1 MMQDDSESG
10 RVGEAF
16 LEQFPP
22 EIMPNDTE
30 SSLRVSIRD
39 RSQRHYVLT
48 LVQSPGNFGFF
59 CRWEVN
65 TLGKDSLSSRTL
77 KLCVGTSNEYQ
88 LRLTRAYGIQYPA
101 ILELFRL
108 TRFPSKEIDTR
119 GDMKQTFVLSTP
131 GLPNLGLTT
140 VMDFD
145 DAAGL
150 LLLGSCHGGICI
162 VQFADTTSQARGGLL
177 DDLLPVLHNQAS
189 LPRVSYLHILTM
201 IS

>member
-1 MMQDDSESG
+1 MMQVDSDGG

-16 LEQFPP
+16 LKELELFPL
-22 EIMPNDTE
+22 EIMLNDTE
-30 SSLRVSIRD
+30 SSLRISIRN

-48 LVQSPGNFGFF
+48 LVQSPGDLGFS
-59 CRWEVN
+59 WEVS

-88 LRLTRAYGIQYPA
+88 LRLTCAYGIQYPA
-101 ILELFRL
+101 ILELVRL
-108 TRFPSKEIDTR
+108 TRLPTMEIDTR

-162 VQFADTTSQARGGLL
+162 VQIAHTTSQARGGLL
-177 DDLLPVLHNQAS
+177 DDL
-189 LPRVSYLHILTM
+189 PRCCTTRRAC
-201 IS
+201 